1 MKFND
6 TTNYI
11 KHSFD
16 ELCLKFY
23 NRYPNPHSTHVIS
36 EDTIS
41 RSIDGNNI
49 LRTVKLYHKRNGK
62 DLPGWLQ
69 MLLPSPTAYL
79 VEESLVDLNK
89 KVITTYT
96 KNISLT
102 TLLDIDEKCIFT
114 KCDSNYEWTA
124 VKRYAWMNS
133 HFYGFASLL
142 EGFGMSRYLSN
153 INRMD
158 AGFDYV
164 LNNGSSALHNTEQV
178 DTIKNNKEIYNI
190 PISNK
195 L

>member
-41 RSIDGNNI
+41 RSVDGNNI

-114 KCDSNYEWTA
+114 KCDSNYECTA

-164 LNNGSSALHNTEQV
+164 LNNGTSTLHNTEQV